1 MACGIYVIIHVLLKQ
16 DPTSSKEQNKIF
28 WERKDGTKFDDTPF
42 IIGKHTELDCQY
54 GAKYFKDKESKHAR
68 LRLQGT
74 RKIGCCA
81 HIRIVQ
87 FTLFLDYQI
96 KTAEKEAL
104 SKWKLRQLREVKL
117 ANLRKELETGT
128 PNTKTVY
135 FVSLPTNGAHNN
147 HPVGPDIAFAQKVH
161 PLLITKISDLV
172 PSNICDVY
180 EVKKMIK
187 HFSDNKLAK
196 ELGFKP
202 NEHDRA
208 FYPDINDI
216 KNHVYKAKR
225 ALELSK
231 TDQENLRLKV
241 NERAANDTKNK
252 FFSVHT

>member
-1 MACGIYVIIHVLLKQ
+1 MIIKLK
-16 DPTSSKEQNKIF
+16 
-28 WERKDGTKFDDTPF
+28 
-42 IIGKHTELDCQY
+42 
-54 GAKYFKDKESKHAR
+54 
-68 LRLQGT
+68 LQKK
-74 RKIGCCA
+74 R
-81 HIRIVQ
+81 
-87 FTLFLDYQI
+87 
-96 KTAEKEAL
+96 L

-172 PSNICDVY
+172 SSNICDVY

-187 HFSDNKLAK
+187 HFSDNELAK

-231 TDQENLRLKV
+231 IDQENLR
-241 NERAANDTKNK
+241 
-252 FFSVHT
+252 